1 MSSHY
6 EAPIREPLVLGDKSY
21 HDISVDVGAPVLGKA
36 NKSWWIVFSIALI
49 AFLWGLGCIV
59 YTVSTGIGVWG
70 LNKTIGW
77 AWDITNFVWWVGIGH
92 AGTLI
97 SAVLLLF
104 RQKWRMAINRSA
116 EAMTIFAV
124 VQAGLFPI
132 IHMGRPWLAYWVLP
146 IPNQFGSLWVNF
158 NSPLLWDVFAI
169 STYLSVSLVFWWTG
183 LLPDFAM
190 IRDRTNKPFQK
201 KIYGILSFGWSG
213 RVKDWQRFEEVSLV
227 LAGLATPLVLS
238 VHTIVSF
245 DFATSV
251 VPGWHSTIFPP
262 YFVAGAIFSGFAMV
276 QTLLLVMRKVSNLEN
291 YITVTHIE
299 YMNKVIL
306 LTGGIVTV
314 AYLTEYFIG
323 WYSGVPYENYTYL
336 SFGAATG
343 PYWWA
348 FWALIICNLIV
359 PLSLWVK
366 KLRRNITWTFF
377 VAFVVNVGMWF
388 ERFDII
394 VLCLSKD
401 RLTSSWSMFSPTFVD
416 IGIFIGTIG
425 FFFVLF
431 LLYARTFPVIAQA
444 EVKTIL
450 KSSGAK
456 FKALREEGKGMSG
469 SALDSR
475 TSSNYRDF
483 DVSARTPVAN
493 SMVSEG
499 RSGFDDEDEQRHE
512 STVNAD
518 TLLDTE
524 VKRNQV
530 DDMLNRIGHF
540 DPANST
546 ADDLQKLGSVGPVME
561 QNLHQLGIYT
571 YDQVSKMQ
579 KEDYD
584 LLDDIIDSF
593 SGRATREDWASQ
605 AKKLKK

>member
-6 EAPIREPLVLGDKSY
+6 EAPIREPLVTGEKSY
-21 HDISVDVGAPVLGKA
+21 HDVSVDVAAPIEGRA
-36 NKSWWIVFSIALI
+36 NKSWWIVFSISLV
-49 AFLWGLGCIV
+49 AFLWGLGCII

-104 RQKWRMAINRSA
+104 RQKWRMAVNRSA

-190 IRDRTNKPFQK
+190 IRDRATKPFQK
-201 KIYGILSFGWSG
+201 KIYSLLSFGWSG
-213 RVKDWQRFEEVSLV
+213 RAKDWQRFEEVSLV

-251 VPGWHSTIFPP
+251 VPGWHSTIYPP

-276 QTLLLVMRKVSNLEN
+276 QTLLIIMRKVINLEN
-291 YITVTHIE
+291 YITLLHIE

-306 LTGGIVTV
+306 LTGGIVSI
-314 AYLTEYFIG
+314 AYITEYFIG
-323 WYSGVPYENYTYL
+323 WYSGSSYENYTYL
-336 SFGAATG
+336 SYGAATG

-348 FWALIICNLIV
+348 FWALITCNFIV

-366 KLRRNITWTFF
+366 SLRRNILWTFI
-377 VAFVVNVGMWF
+377 VALIINIGMWF
-388 ERFDII
+388 ERFNII
-394 VLCLSKD
+394 VVDLSHG
-401 RLTSSWSMFSPTFVD
+401 RTPSSWAMFSPTFVD
-416 IGIFIGTIG
+416 IGVFIGTIG

-450 KSSGAK
+450 KSSGDK
-456 FKALREEGKGMSG
+456 YKRLRAEHG
-469 SALDSR
+469 D
-475 TSSNYRDF
+475 
-483 DVSARTPVAN
+483 DVSHVHVDNDPTAVEPESNINPDLT
-493 SMVSEG
+493 SQ
-499 RSGFDDEDEQRHE
+499 FDDEKPHHNE
-512 STVNAD
+512 TVNAD
-518 TLLDTE
+518 ALTFSEVDKDELDNMLDRIGTYDPASEEADELTKLKAVGPLMQQRLHQVGIYKFHQVARLEDRDFELLDRVIE
-524 VKRNQV
+524 RFPNAEK
-530 DDMLNRIGHF
+530 
-540 DPANST
+540 
-546 ADDLQKLGSVGPVME
+546 
-561 QNLHQLGIYT
+561 
-571 YDQVSKMQ
+571 
-579 KEDYD
+579 
-584 LLDDIIDSF
+584 
-593 SGRATREDWASQ
+593 REDWVAQ
-605 AKKLKK
+605 ANKQIKK

>member
-6 EAPIREPLVLGDKSY
+6 EAPIREPLVLGEKSY
-21 HDISVDVGAPVLGKA
+21 HDISVDVGAPILGKA
-36 NKSWWIVFSIALI
+36 NKSWWIVFTIALV
-49 AFLWGLGCIV
+49 AFLWGLGCII

-104 RQKWRMAINRSA
+104 RQKWRMAVNRSA

-169 STYLSVSLVFWWTG
+169 STYLSISLVFWWTG

-190 IRDRTNKPFQK
+190 IRDRTNSPFQK

-251 VPGWHSTIFPP
+251 VPGWHSTIYPP

-276 QTLLLVMRKVSNLEN
+276 QTLLIIMRKVSHLES
-291 YITVTHIE
+291 YITVLHIE

-314 AYLTEYFIG
+314 AYAIEFFIG

-348 FWALIICNLIV
+348 FWALIICNFVV
-359 PLSLWVK
+359 PLTLWVK
-366 KLRRNITWTFF
+366 KLRRNIVYTFF
-377 VAFVVNVGMWF
+377 VALIINIGMWF

-394 VLCLSKD
+394 VVNVSKD
-401 RLTSSWSMFSPTFVD
+401 RLTSSWAMFQPTFVD
-416 IGIFIGTIG
+416 IGTFIGTIG

-450 KSSGAK
+450 KSSGES
-456 FKALREEGKGMSG
+456 FKRLRAEHGDDSSHIQKVEEYPADAGPAANVEGKH
-469 SALDSR
+469 
-475 TSSNYRDF
+475 F
-483 DVSARTPVAN
+483 DTV
-493 SMVSEG
+493 
-499 RSGFDDEDEQRHE
+499 FDDSDEEDLENNSVDLELHKGKI
-512 STVNAD
+512 D
-518 TLLDTE
+518 TLLSGVGTFNPE
-524 VKRNQV
+524 VQKQ
-530 DDMLNRIGHF
+530 
-540 DPANST
+540 
-546 ADDLQKLGSVGPVME
+546 DDLKKINGIGPVME
-561 QNLHQLGIYT
+561 QKLHQIGIFT
-571 YDQVSKMQ
+571 FDQVSRMTDR
-579 KEDYD
+579 EYD
-584 LLDDIIDSF
+584 LLDEIISEF
-593 SGRATREDWASQ
+593 PGRAKRDDWAGQ
-605 AKKLKK
+605 ALMLKNKN

>member
-6 EAPIREPLVLGDKSY
+6 EAPIREPLVTGDKSY
-21 HDISVDVGAPVLGKA
+21 HDVSVGIAAPIEGRA
-36 NKSWWIVFSIALI
+36 NKSWWIVFSISLV
-49 AFLWGLGCIV
+49 AFLWGLGCII

-104 RQKWRMAINRSA
+104 RQKWRMAVNRSA

-190 IRDRTNKPFQK
+190 IRDRATKPFQK
-201 KIYGILSFGWSG
+201 KIYSLLSFGWSG

-276 QTLLLVMRKVSNLEN
+276 QTLLLIMRKVVSLED
-291 YITVTHIE
+291 YITVLHIE
-299 YMNKVIL
+299 YMNKVII

-314 AYLTEYFIG
+314 AYITEFFIG
-323 WYSGVPYENYTYL
+323 WYSGSPYENYTYL
-336 SFGAATG
+336 SWGAATG

-348 FWALIICNLIV
+348 FWALITCNFLV
-359 PLSLWVK
+359 PLTLWVK
-366 KLRRNITWTFF
+366 KLRRNIMWTFV
-377 VAFVVNVGMWF
+377 VALIINTGMWF
-388 ERFDII
+388 ERFNII
-394 VLCLSKD
+394 VVDLSHG
-401 RLTSSWSMFSPTFVD
+401 RTPSSWAMFSPTFVD
-416 IGIFIGTIG
+416 VGVFIGTIG

-450 KSSGAK
+450 KSSGEKYKRLRAEHGDDVSHVDSDPTAK
-456 FKALREEGKGMSG
+456 EP
-469 SALDSR
+469 
-475 TSSNYRDF
+475 SSNIREDLTEQF
-483 DVSARTPVAN
+483 DEEKP
-493 SMVSEG
+493 E
-499 RSGFDDEDEQRHE
+499 HE
-512 STVNAD
+512 ETVNAD
-518 TLLDTE
+518 ALTISE
-524 VKRNQV
+524 VQKERL
-530 DDMLNRIGHF
+530 DDMLSRVGVY
-540 DPANST
+540 DPKT
-546 ADDLQKLGSVGPVME
+546 QEADDLTKLKAVGPLL
-561 QNLHQLGIYT
+561 QQRLHQVGLYVF
-571 YDQVSKMQ
+571 DQVSKLEERDFELLNEVIERFPN
-579 KEDYD
+579 EDK
-584 LLDDIIDSF
+584 
-593 SGRATREDWASQ
+593 REDWTAQ
-605 AKKLKK
+605 ATKLKNK

>member
-6 EAPIREPLVLGDKSY
+6 EAPIREPLVLGEKSY
-21 HDISVDVGAPVLGKA
+21 HDISREIAAPIEGKA
-36 NKSWWIVFSIALI
+36 NKSWWIVFTISLV
-49 AFLWGLGCIV
+49 AFLWGVGCIIYV
-59 YTVSTGIGVWG
+59 IATGIGVWG

-104 RQKWRMAINRSA
+104 RQKWRMAVNRSA

-124 VQAGLFPI
+124 VQAGLFPL

-169 STYLSVSLVFWWTG
+169 STYLSISLVFWWTG

-190 IRDRTNKPFQK
+190 IRDRAKTPFQK
-201 KIYGILSFGWSG
+201 KIYGILSFGWTG
-213 RVKDWQRFEEVSLV
+213 RAKDWQRFEEVSLV

-251 VPGWHSTIFPP
+251 VPGWHSTIYPP

-276 QTLLLVMRKVSNLEN
+276 QTLLIIMRKVLHLED
-291 YITVTHIE
+291 YITVLHIE
-299 YMNKVIL
+299 YMNQVIL
-306 LTGGIVTV
+306 LTGGIVGV
-314 AYLTEYFIG
+314 AYIIEYFIG
-323 WYSGVPYENYTYL
+323 WYTGMPYENYVYL

-348 FWALIICNLIV
+348 FWALIICNMVV
-359 PLSLWVK
+359 PLTLWVR
-366 KLRRNITWTFF
+366 KLRRNIIWTFI
-377 VAFVVNVGMWF
+377 VSIIINIGMWF

-394 VLCLSKD
+394 VIDLSKD
-401 RLTSSWSMFSPTFVD
+401 RLPSSWAMFQPTFVD
-416 IGIFIGTIG
+416 IGTFIGTIG

-450 KSSGAK
+450 KSSGEGYKRLRAK
-456 FKALREEGKGMSG
+456 HGDDVSHAQNVESYPADAGPAANISYKRFENVIPYERGAAGSSTSDIAQAREAKINQL
-469 SALDSR
+469 LDSVGR
-475 TSSNYRDF
+475 F
-483 DVSARTPVAN
+483 DGAIQT
-493 SMVSEG
+493 
-499 RSGFDDEDEQRHE
+499 Q
-512 STVNAD
+512 
-518 TLLDTE
+518 
-524 VKRNQV
+524 
-530 DDMLNRIGHF
+530 
-540 DPANST
+540 
-546 ADDLQKLGSVGPVME
+546 DDLQRIKGIGPVLE
-561 QNLHQLGIYT
+561 QQLHQIGIFT
-571 YDQVSKMQ
+571 FDQVSRMTT
-579 KEDYD
+579 KEYQ
-584 LLDDIIDSF
+584 LIKDIISDFAGSPD
-593 SGRATREDWASQ
+593 RDDWAAQ
-605 AKKLKK
+605 ALMLKNEK